1 MKEGAKLKIYDP
13 KVSFEQIKNDLV
25 QKNQNL
31 SSVSKVNNW
40 EVCDDLYETTIGAD
54 AIVILT
60 NCEEFKNL
68 NWSKITKI
76 RDCHHGYSIQKA
88 FQILPKQKFLT

>member
-1 MKEGAKLKIYDP
+1 MSY
-13 KVSFEQIKNDLV
+13 QIKNDLV

-31 SSVSKVNNW
+31 SSISKDNNW

-68 NWSKITKI
+68 NWSKITKNM
-76 RDCHHGYSIQKA
+76 R
-88 FQILPKQKFLT
+88 LPSWVFDTKGFSNTAEAEIFDMNIWSVGEG